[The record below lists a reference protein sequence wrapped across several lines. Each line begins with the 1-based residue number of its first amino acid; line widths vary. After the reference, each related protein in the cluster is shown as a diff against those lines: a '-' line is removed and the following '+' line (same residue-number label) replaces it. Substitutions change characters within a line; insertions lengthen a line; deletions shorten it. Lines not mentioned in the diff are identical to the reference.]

1 MGYQPLQK
9 EVTKEAVC
17 PFCGLAL
24 ERPKELPGERVRAM
38 PLGQCSGCGAVC
50 AYDATGHNLG
60 AAFSEALVF
69 ACNDDWGLAWN
80 LLPDEDYLQAVV
92 ERYDLETNRVV
103 PQGTLGDRRVRGAL
117 FFVRLQEDIQE
128 LTRNAVQQKLRAAR
142 PATPRPGAPEPPP
155 DKTAAGSLSKREVE
169 ALIAD
174 YQLDP
179 VIAAARHDRK
189 IMRHLQRLL
198 CAGDELVR
206 LRAAEALG
214 KVAGALVTTDP
225 TAVVSVFQGLFNHF
239 ADSSAS
245 NWGSVDAIGEV
256 IANAPDLF
264 AGYIAKLFP
273 LLTEESVR
281 PAAVRA
287 LARIAAVRPDAVR
300 RRIFFPLLPFVRDKN
315 PQTRGYIALLLGRM
329 GGSEARQLL
338 EMLRDDVTPVEIY
351 EAGRMVTK
359 TVGQIADE
367 ALTQLNG

>member
-1 MGYQPLQK
+1 MSYQPLRK
-9 EVTKEAVC
+9 EVTREAVC
-17 PFCGLAL
+17 PFCGLAI
-24 ERPKELPGERVRAM
+24 ERPKELAGERVREM
-38 PLGQCSGCGAVC
+38 PLGQCLGCGAVY

-92 ERYDLETNRVV
+92 ERYDLETHRVI
-103 PQGTLGDRRVRGAL
+103 PNGTLGDRRVRGAL

-128 LTRNAVQQKLRAAR
+128 LTRDAVQQKLRAAR
-142 PATPRPGAPEPPP
+142 PASPKPAPPEPPP
-155 DKTAAGSLSKREVE
+155 AETAAGPLSKKEVE
-169 ALIAD
+169 ALVAN

-179 VIAAARHDRK
+179 VIAAARRDRK

-214 KVAGALVTTDP
+214 KVAGELVTTDP
-225 TAVVSVFQGLFNHF
+225 AAVVSVFQGLFNHF

-281 PAAVRA
+281 PAAVKA

-300 RRIFFPLLPFVRDKN
+300 RRIFFPLLPFVQDKN
-315 PQTRGYIALLLGRM
+315 PQTRGYTALLLGWL
-329 GGSEARQLL
+329 GGPEARQLL
-338 EMLRDDVTPVEIY
+338 KMLRDDSTPIGVY
-351 EAGRMVTK
+351 EKGRIVTK
-359 TVGQIADE
+359 TVGQIANE
-367 ALTQLNG
+367 ALATLP